1 MHAVQR
7 LDALRADV
15 AQLRKEI
22 TNMRN
27 VNVIAPQTI
36 PVVSSF
42 EVETAS
48 CKVNLPSIK
57 R

>member
-1 MHAVQR
+1 M
-7 LDALRADV
+7 RADV

-22 TNMRN
+22 ADMRN
-27 VNVIAPQTI
+27 VNVIAPQTV
-36 PVVSSF
+36 PVVSF
-42 EVETAS
+42 FKVETAS